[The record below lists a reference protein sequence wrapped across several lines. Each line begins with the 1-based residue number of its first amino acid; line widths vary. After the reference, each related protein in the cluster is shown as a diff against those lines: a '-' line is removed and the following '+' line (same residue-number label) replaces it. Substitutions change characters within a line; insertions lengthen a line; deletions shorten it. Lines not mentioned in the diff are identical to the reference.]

1 MKKIF
6 FRLFLG
12 SFRAQLIYGIGF
24 FIALMLFIFIY
35 MGTTDNNDLSRA
47 RAKTSAFEHS
57 LALASMAK
65 VWVMSNDYV
74 GLEEAL
80 ENFSIY
86 NDLLFAAVIDAD
98 GRIIAHTDKKLLG
111 TYVADERRIRFLK
124 KTHADKKH
132 NVEIIQNERVIDVLQ
147 IIHNEEAHIGFVHLR
162 FDQRAREEQIGDR
175 TNASIAF
182 GALYLALVVF
192 LLYLIVGVFTRQ
204 LEALLVTMKKVRDGD
219 KEIKA
224 NEGGYNELSQLSHEF
239 NDMLESIASGVSELK
254 SVKERLEYAVNGTRD
269 GLWDWK
275 VGTDYIYFSPRFK
288 EMLGYEDSEFPN
300 SLKSWE
306 TIIHPEDRAQV
317 EEAIDLSN
325 EKPNVFYETTHRV
338 KKKDGTI
345 AWVLDRAQTIFNEE
359 GKAVRMVGFYTD
371 VTKQKELEQEL
382 LDQEELIIAQSRQA
396 AMGEMIGMIAH
407 QWRQPISVIA
417 MGANNILVDVALEQ
431 GTEEGFVK
439 EAELI
444 LNQTQHLSKTID
456 DFRNFF
462 RPNKEKNE
470 TNVCDVILEAKK
482 IIGVSLQNHNVE
494 LLISDAIE
502 ETILT
507 YSRELL
513 QVILNLLK
521 NAAEAL
527 ESNKTKNAFIK
538 VEVQSVGDFITI
550 SVCDNGGGMDKAVI
564 GRVFEPYFSTK
575 DAKNGTGL
583 GLYMSKTII
592 QKHLHGAI
600 AATNKDEG
608 ACFTIKLPKV
618 FNA

>member
-1 MKKIF
+1 MKNLNSHSLRLKIIVLLGAVAI
-6 FRLFLG
+6 LFLG
-12 SFRAQLIYGIGF
+12 SFQGYAYFSLNAQLLKELNEQGDREIQRLANELDSPLWELDETWIKKILQTELKTEQVHAIYVTGDENIVVGVDKNNPMDKYDDADKEERIHRSQSILHNGEKIGEVKLYLTVEPMKERLYHELINA
-24 FIALMLFIFIY
+24 IALATLEIFIII
-35 MGTTDNNDLSRA
+35 
-47 RAKTSAFEHS
+47 F
-57 LALASMAK
+57 
-65 VWVMSNDYV
+65 
-74 GLEEAL
+74 
-80 ENFSIY
+80 
-86 NDLLFAAVIDAD
+86 LLWIMISHVILRPIKLLVESTKRIAD
-98 GRIIAHTDKKLLG
+98 GDYAHPQLKLDD
-111 TYVADERRIRFLK
+111 DEI
-124 KTHADKKH
+124 
-132 NVEIIQNERVIDVLQ
+132 
-147 IIHNEEAHIGFVHLR
+147 
-162 FDQRAREEQIGDR
+162 
-175 TNASIAF
+175 
-182 GALYLALVVF
+182 GALGESVHRMKNKIESREKEL
-192 LLYLIVGVFTRQ
+192 Q
-204 LEALLVTMKKVRDGD
+204 LSA
-219 KEIKA
+219 
-224 NEGGYNELSQLSHEF
+224 SQL
-239 NDMLESIASGVSELK
+239 K
-254 SVKERLEYAVNGTRD
+254 STKERLEYAVNGTQD
-269 GLWDWK
+269 GLWDWDLQTNA
-275 VGTDYIYFSPRFK
+275 VYFSPRWK
-288 EMLGYEDSEFPN
+288 SMLGYEDDELANGFET
-300 SLKSWE
+300 WE
-306 TIIHPEDRAQV
+306 SRVHPDNIEQAKRDIVCAQ
-317 EEAIDLSN
+317 
-325 EKPNVFYETTHRV
+325 EKPGRFYELVHRLRH
-338 KKKDGTI
+338 KDGS
-345 AWVLDRAQTIFNEE
+345 WVWILARAQTIFNEE
-359 GKAVRMVGFYTD
+359 GKAVRMVGFHTD
-371 VTKQKELEQEL
+371 VTKQKEQEQEL

-407 QWRQPISVIA
+407 QWRQPLSVIA
-417 MGANNILVDVALEQ
+417 MEANNILVDVALEQ
-431 GTEEGFVK
+431 GTEEGFVR

-482 IIGVSLQNHNVE
+482 IMGTSLQNHNVE
-494 LLISDAIE
+494 LLISDTIE

>member
-1 MKKIF
+1 MDLRIF
-6 FRLFLG
+6 
-12 SFRAQLIYGIGF
+12 ALI
-24 FIALMLFIFIY
+24 
-35 MGTTDNNDLSRA
+35 N
-47 RAKTSAFEHS
+47 K
-57 LALASMAK
+57 
-65 VWVMSNDYV
+65 
-74 GLEEAL
+74 
-80 ENFSIY
+80 
-86 NDLLFAAVIDAD
+86 
-98 GRIIAHTDKKLLG
+98 
-111 TYVADERRIRFLK
+111 
-124 KTHADKKH
+124 
-132 NVEIIQNERVIDVLQ
+132 
-147 IIHNEEAHIGFVHLR
+147 
-162 FDQRAREEQIGDR
+162 REERISDR
-175 TNASIAF
+175 VNQSVAY
-182 GALYLALVVF
+182 GVLNLVVTLL
-192 LLYLIVGVFTRQ
+192 LLYTIVNAFTKQ
-204 LEALLVTMKKVRDGD
+204 LESLLETMKKVRGGD

-239 NDMLESIASGVSELK
+239 NNMLESIASGVSELK

-431 GTEEGFVK
+431 GTEEGFVR

-482 IIGVSLQNHNVE
+482 IMGTSLQNHNVE
-494 LLISDAIE
+494 LLISDTIE